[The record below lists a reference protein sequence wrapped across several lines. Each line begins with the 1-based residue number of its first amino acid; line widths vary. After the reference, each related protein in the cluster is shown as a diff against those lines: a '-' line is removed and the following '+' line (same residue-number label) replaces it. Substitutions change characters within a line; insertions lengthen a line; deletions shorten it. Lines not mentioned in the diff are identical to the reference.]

1 MRKMIRKVVI
11 PTAGLG
17 TRLFSVTKDG
27 PKEMLPIFGQNSN
40 GQLCIKPVL
49 QLIFE
54 QLFDIG
60 FREFYFIVGRGKIVN
75 SLVEK
80 GAKVTT

>member
-1 MRKMIRKVVI
+1 MIRKVVI

-17 TRLFSVTKDG
+17 TRLLSVTKDG
-27 PKEMLPIFGQNSN
+27 PKEMLLIFGQNSN

-60 FREFYFIVGRGKIVN
+60 FRGFYFIVGRGKIFN
-75 SLVEK
+75 SLLEK